1 MKKRKLMKIKT
12 LRGMAGMVLCL
23 ALSVGAVSCGKDN
36 AKEQAAAQQAM
47 AQQVPE
53 VATMVVERT
62 NAQNTKEYPTKLE
75 GKTDIA
81 IRPQVSGFITAV
93 HVDEGQAVKKGQKL
107 FTLDQVSFQAA
118 VDQAQAA
125 VNSAQTAVNTAKMT
139 ADTKRQLFEKNI
151 ISSYDYQLAQNN
163 LQTAQAAL
171 SQAQAALTT
180 ARKNL
185 SYTVVTAPSDGV
197 VGSIPNREGS
207 LASPSSMEPLTTIS
221 DNSKVYAY
229 FSLTEKDLLDMTE
242 NGTRSLD
249 AAIKAMPPVQLRL
262 ANGSIYGQPGEVATV
277 SGVISTST
285 GAASVRA
292 LFDNP
297 AGMLRSGSTGQIIVP
312 VNSENVIV
320 IPQKATYEIQG
331 KKFVYTVGKDGVLVS
346 KSIEVLP
353 QSDGQSYVVVSG
365 LEPGEQIVVE
375 GVGTT
380 GIREGAKIKPVDP
393 AKRAAAQAAQAQAA
407 QAQAAQGAAKK

>member
-1 MKKRKLMKIKT
+1 MKSKLMNSRNF
-12 LRGMAGMVLCL
+12 RGMAGMALCL
-23 ALSVGAVSCGKDN
+23 ALGVGFASCGSGKK
-36 AKEQAAAQQAM
+36 KEEQSQQAM
-47 AQQVPE
+47 MAMAPE
-53 VATMVVERT
+53 LLTMVVEKT
-62 NAQNTKEYPTKLE
+62 NAQNEKEYPAKLE

-93 HVDEGQAVKKGQKL
+93 HVDEGQTVKKGQPL
-107 FTLDQVSFQAA
+107 FTLDQVQFQAA

-125 VNSAQTAVNTAKMT
+125 VNSAQTAVNTARMT

-151 ISSYDYQLAQNN
+151 ISAYDNQMAQNN
-163 LQTAQAAL
+163 LQTALAAL

-249 AAIKAMPPVQLRL
+249 EAIKAMPNVLLRL
-262 ANGSIYGQPGEVATV
+262 ANGSIYGFPGEVATV
-277 SGVISTST
+277 SGVINSST
-285 GAASVRA
+285 GSASVRA

-297 AGMLRSGSTGQIIVP
+297 SGMLRSGSTGKVVIP
-312 VNSENVIV
+312 VESENVIV

-331 KKFVYTVGKDGVLVS
+331 KRFVYTVDKDNKLVS
-346 KSIEVLP
+346 KPIEVLP
-353 QSDGQSYVVVSG
+353 QSDGQNFVVVSG
-365 LEPGEQIVVE
+365 LEPGEMIVVE
-375 GVGTT
+375 GVGTMNV
-380 GIREGAKIKPVDP
+380 REGATITPTDE
-393 AKRAAAQAAQAQAA
+393 ATRAQRMQAQAAAQAQQS
-407 QAQAAQGAAKK
+407 AK